1 MARERERSRE
11 HRERERVGRQRTRE
25 KRDSSHHRVSSP
37 RRARNK
43 SCTETARWNS
53 REARVRYHSN
63 VAVSWSTEQ
72 ENANDNNANFG
83 DWIEVSRKRRKRAE
97 ENSSRVVGNG
107 KQRRYK
113 NLHRRDHEDVTTF
126 YFSRFPDGTRETDL
140 WKIFQKWGRV
150 REVFIPKYKN
160 KEGHKFG
167 FVRFK
172 EVMDERMK
180 LMVRLRQK
188 GLVVLVKAEV
198 RLRKRR
204 GPREKALRKKVLAVD
219 GVGLLQIKAV
229 LNLLR

>member
-172 EVMDERMK
+172 EVMDER
-180 LMVRLRQK
+180 RLERDLDTK
-188 GLVVLVKAEV
+188 ISYCSYC
-198 RLRKRR
+198 RYHW
-204 GPREKALRKKVLAVD
+204 
-219 GVGLLQIKAV
+219 
-229 LNLLR
+229 